1 MARCGVAETSGVLL
15 HSSISVS
22 GIWPLRA
29 AEALARSQG
38 GGGPAA
44 SRGTSGPSICG
55 TPSERLGEIIGK
67 SSPKRCS
74 IACFRASASANRF
87 SGAPGS
93 VCGLAIPGTHRCLGS
108 WLAED
113 IGRGDLTAA
122 ALQGQQGQ
130 AHWVAKQPGRFCGG
144 PLVQRLFQRL
154 DPAVSVRLLRQD
166 GDAVEA
172 GDCLL
177 ELQGP
182 ATALVAGE
190 RTALNLAMRLSGIAT
205 ATADLVAQLEGT
217 GVRLADT
224 RKTTPGLRLLEKY
237 AVRCGGG
244 INHRMG
250 LDDAAMLKEN
260 HIAWAGGITAAA
272 IAAVRVRLPGRHAVI
287 VEAETDAQALEA
299 VQAGADGVLLD
310 EFSPEQLTQLVPHL
324 RELSTEWCGAGGLRH
339 SARAVAG
346 LCRHWHRSDLHQCT
360 GHPQP
365 LAGSEHAFHLKRDDR
380 SRMFRRG
387 CSACPTPWTP
397 SCGQRWHGPFPKPMG
412 HWTPSWLPPASRNS
426 ATSRPTVRCPW
437 PSP

>member
-1 MARCGVAETSGVLL
+1 MDWQSPALT
-15 HSSISVS
+15 
-22 GIWPLRA
+22 A
-29 AEALARSQG
+29 ALEA
-38 GGGPAA
+38 
-44 SRGTSGPSICG
+44 
-55 TPSERLGEIIGK
+55 
-67 SSPKRCS
+67 
-74 IACFRASASANRF
+74 
-87 SGAPGS
+87 
-93 VCGLAIPGTHRCLGS
+93 

-154 DPAVSVRLLRQD
+154 DPGVSLRLLRQD

-177 ELQGP
+177 ELQGA

-205 ATADLVAQLEGT
+205 ATAALVAQLEGT

-260 HIAWAGGITAAA
+260 HIAWAGGITAA
-272 IAAVRVRLPGRHAVI
+272 ITAVREQAPWPTAVI
-287 VEAETDAQALEA
+287 VEAETEAQALEA
-299 VQAGADGVLLD
+299 VQAGANGVLLD
-310 EFSPEQLTQLVPHL
+310 EFSPEQLTQLVPRL
-324 RELSTEWCGAGGLRH
+324 RDCSTRRVVLEASGIQPEQLQAYAATGIDLIST
-339 SARAVAG
+339 SAPV
-346 LCRHWHRSDLHQCT
+346 T
-360 GHPQP
+360 
-365 LAGSEHAFHLKRDDR
+365 R
-380 SRMFRRG
+380 SR
-387 CSACPTPWTP
+387 
-397 SCGQRWHGPFPKPMG
+397 
-412 HWTPSWLPPASRNS
+412 WLDLSMRF
-426 ATSRPTVRCPW
+426 T
-437 PSP
+437 

>member
-1 MARCGVAETSGVLL
+1 MKKALDWQSPALT
-15 HSSISVS
+15 
-22 GIWPLRA
+22 A
-29 AEALARSQG
+29 ALEA
-38 GGGPAA
+38 
-44 SRGTSGPSICG
+44 
-55 TPSERLGEIIGK
+55 
-67 SSPKRCS
+67 
-74 IACFRASASANRF
+74 
-87 SGAPGS
+87 
-93 VCGLAIPGTHRCLGS
+93 

-130 AHWVAKQPGRFCGG
+130 AHWLAKQPGRFCGG

-154 DPAVSVRLLRQD
+154 DPGVSVRLLRQD

-205 ATADLVAQLEGT
+205 ATAELVAQLQGT

-260 HIAWAGGITAAA
+260 HIAWAGGITAA
-272 IAAVRVRLPGRHAVI
+272 ITAVREQAPWPTAVI
-287 VEAETDAQALEA
+287 VEAETEAQALEA
-299 VQAGADGVLLD
+299 VQAGANGVLLD
-310 EFSPEQLTQLVPHL
+310 EFSPEQLTQLVPRL
-324 RELSTEWCGAGGLRH
+324 RDCSTGVVVLEASGIQPEQLQAYAATGIDLIST
-339 SARAVAG
+339 SAPV
-346 LCRHWHRSDLHQCT
+346 T
-360 GHPQP
+360 
-365 LAGSEHAFHLKRDDR
+365 R
-380 SRMFRRG
+380 SR
-387 CSACPTPWTP
+387 
-397 SCGQRWHGPFPKPMG
+397 
-412 HWTPSWLPPASRNS
+412 WLDLSMRF
-426 ATSRPTVRCPW
+426 T
-437 PSP
+437 